1 MMTTT
6 NANNDNGSKVCPQC
20 GAAFTCDISAGEA
33 HCWCFDLPNV
43 LPLRED
49 ASCLCST
56 CLRAAIAEAM
66 NAAQRELQRQHE
78 QGISCHNIVS

>member
-20 GAAFTCDISAGEA
+20 GAAFTCDYAAGA
-33 HCWCFDLPNV
+33 QRCWCFDLPNI
-43 LPLRED
+43 LPMRED
-49 ASCLCST
+49 TSCLCPT
-56 CLRAAIAEAM
+56 CLRAAVTQSM

-78 QGISCHNIVS
+78 QGIS